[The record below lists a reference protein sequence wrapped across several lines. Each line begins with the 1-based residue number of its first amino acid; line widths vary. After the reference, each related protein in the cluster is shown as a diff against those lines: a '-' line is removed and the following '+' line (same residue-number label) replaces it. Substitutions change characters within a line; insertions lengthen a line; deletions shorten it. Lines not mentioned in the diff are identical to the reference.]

1 MESCVISFLNKV
13 NIKVGS
19 LEQLDNILIPRDSLL
34 IVNYNDL
41 SNNILELKKIFSSS
55 YMNSLHK
62 TANDTQKWPI
72 LNLVRQVL
80 KSCNYKMT
88 PIRKSDGY
96 TLDGKKKFKRFFKI
110 EKIKTHEEV

>member
-1 MESCVISFLNKV
+1 MENSVINFLNKV
-13 NIKVGS
+13 NITVNS
-19 LEQLDNILIPRDSLL
+19 LEQLNNILIPRECLL
-34 IVNYNDL
+34 NNDYNDL
-41 SNNILELKKIFSSS
+41 SNNILELKKLFSSS

-88 PIRKSDGY
+88 PIRKSNGY
-96 TLDGKKKFKRFFKI
+96 TKDGKKIFKRYFKI
-110 EKIKTHEEV
+110 EKIKELTTV